1 MEPWERRLG
10 SVSEDDQD
18 HEILYLKETHL
29 GIERKCS
36 SITVSST
43 SSLEAEVDF
52 TVLTDLHTG
61 MEEFSRGM
69 SELGERD
76 LSPDRGLC
84 FGMDFLQQQAPSEP
98 PPPSVPVPLSRGA
111 SGSPPAKLM
120 QAEEVRR
127 EAKRPDVQ
135 VECHFCRVH
144 TTTYAPRGFSR
155 RQ

>member
-1 MEPWERRLG
+1 MQSLLQREPWEKRLG
-10 SVSEDDQD
+10 SVSEDDLD

-69 SELGERD
+69 SELGDRN
-76 LSPDRGLC
+76 LSPDGGLC
-84 FGMDFLQQQAPSEP
+84 FGMDFLQQQGPSDP
-98 PPPSVPVPLSRGA
+98 PPPLVSAPSSRGT
-111 SGSPPAKLM
+111 SSSPPTKHIP
-120 QAEEVRR
+120 AEEVRQ
-127 EAKRPDVQ
+127 EVKRPDVQ
-135 VECHFCRVH
+135 VL
-144 TTTYAPRGFSR
+144 
-155 RQ
+155 